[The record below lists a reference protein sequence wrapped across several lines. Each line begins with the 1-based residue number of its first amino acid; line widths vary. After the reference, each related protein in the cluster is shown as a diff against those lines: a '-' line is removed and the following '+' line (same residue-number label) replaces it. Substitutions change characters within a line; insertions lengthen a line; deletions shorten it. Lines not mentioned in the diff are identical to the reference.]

1 MTTTSSPKPQRP
13 KAQKGW
19 TYAAPLLRHRKPSYN
34 IKDALHE
41 FHLLHHSLLLA
52 PPASRLELTRSQSH
66 ATSTSRDVS
75 PNSQPD
81 HHQTTER
88 EKSHRSHVPSGLAF
102 TPASPSAQPPKSG
115 SPALS
120 ATTRDR
126 NESLNTIHESRAS
139 KTAPNSPGASP
150 TATRHP
156 KHHNGPLHD
165 LRRFLNHH
173 IGHHGDKEH
182 KNRSDQA
189 NSALSQH
196 MNDVSG
202 PSTPG
207 VGHSGAATPGGQLR
221 GTGFPGL
228 TSATPSATPSRTTTG
243 AQTPSESHSDK
254 NHVGHSNHL
263 MGFMRHHLKD
273 NEGEKSHSS
282 LANFFSGGGDKK
294 KERKGS
300 KTPTDSRTT
309 SAAPSRTSTQLL
321 MTEADTHS
329 HHQQSAPH
337 SPSITPSAT
346 PGIAT
351 PKNAGDYP
359 GVPYPVVALSHP
371 SLHEASHAHLSKKY
385 GKWGKVLGSG
395 AGGTVRLIKASS
407 KQGGTTYAVKE
418 FRPRRQGENEKEYQ
432 RKVTAEFCVGVTLR
446 HVNVIETVDI
456 VNDHGHFYEVSR
468 EPISVYLL
476 KGEKS
481 ENSANPRSWNLPHM
495 TYSPWSCLE
504 KWLDQRST
512 VFSAKSS
519 TVSTIS
525 TKWDLLTEISNS
537 TIAS

>member
-1 MTTTSSPKPQRP
+1 MTTSPTRPVRP
-13 KAQKGW
+13 KATKGW
-19 TYAAPLLRHRKPSYN
+19 TYAAPLRTRKSSYN
-34 IKDALHE
+34 IRDALQE
-41 FHLLHHSLLLA
+41 FHHFHHSLLLA
-52 PPASRLELTRSQSH
+52 PPTPHTGLGLTRSQSH
-66 ATSTSRDVS
+66 NSSRDVS

-81 HHQTTER
+81 HHSTTER
-88 EKSHRSHVPSGLAF
+88 EKERSHRHHVPSGLAF
-102 TPASPSAQPPKSG
+102 TPAAAPPPKSG

-120 ATTRDR
+120 ATRDR
-126 NESLNTIHESRAS
+126 HETLNSIPETRAS

-156 KHHNGPLHD
+156 KNHNGPLHD

-173 IGHHGDKEH
+173 IGHHGDKES

-189 NSALSQH
+189 NSALNQH
-196 MNDVSG
+196 MNDTSA

-207 VGHSGAATPGGQLR
+207 VGPSGAATPGGQLR

-228 TSATPSATPSRTTTG
+228 TSATPSATPSRSTTG
-243 AQTPSESHSDK
+243 TQTPADHRDK
-254 NHVGHSNHL
+254 DHVGHSNHL

-282 LANFFSGGGDKK
+282 LANFFGHGDKK
-294 KERKGS
+294 KDKKGS

-309 SAAPSRTSTQLL
+309 SAAPSRQSTQLL
-321 MTEADTHS
+321 MSEADTHS
-329 HHQQSAPH
+329 THSYSHSHQPSAPH

-351 PKNAGDYP
+351 PKNASEYP

-456 VNDHGHFYEVSR
+456 VNDHGHFYEVSPTSHSGR
-468 EPISVYLL
+468 NGALS
-476 KGEKS
+476 
-481 ENSANPRSWNLPHM
+481 
-495 TYSPWSCLE
+495 
-504 KWLDQRST
+504 
-512 VFSAKSS
+512 
-519 TVSTIS
+519 
-525 TKWDLLTEISNS
+525 
-537 TIAS
+537 

>member
-1 MTTTSSPKPQRP
+1 MTTPLPPRP

-19 TYAAPLLRHRKPSYN
+19 TYAAPMLRNRKSSYN
-34 IKDALHE
+34 IRDALHE
-41 FHLLHHSLLLA
+41 FHQFHHSLLLA
-52 PPASRLELTRSQSH
+52 PPCGPELTRSQSH
-66 ATSTSRDVS
+66 NSSRDVS

-81 HHQTTER
+81 HSAER
-88 EKSHRSHVPSGLAF
+88 ERTHRPHVPSNLSF
-102 TPASPSAQPPKSG
+102 TPASPVNAPKSG
-115 SPALS
+115 SPALA
-120 ATTRDR
+120 ATRERHDT
-126 NESLNTIHESRAS
+126 LNSIPETRAS
-139 KTAPNSPGASP
+139 KTAPNSPGGSP

-156 KHHNGPLHD
+156 KNHNGPLHD

-173 IGHHGDKEH
+173 IGHHGDKES

-189 NSALSQH
+189 NHALNQH
-196 MNDVSG
+196 MHDTSG

-207 VGHSGAATPGGQLR
+207 VGPSGAATPGGQLR

-282 LANFFSGGGDKK
+282 LANFFGHGDKK
-294 KERKGS
+294 KDRKGS

-309 SAAPSRTSTQLL
+309 SAAPSRQSTQLL
-321 MTEADTHS
+321 MTEADPHS
-329 HHQQSAPH
+329 HTHAHQPSAPH
-337 SPSITPSAT
+337 SPSITPSGT

-351 PKNAGDYP
+351 PKNASDYP

-468 EPISVYLL
+468 HSFRDAVFER
-476 KGEKS
+476 
-481 ENSANPRSWNLPHM
+481 ENRTDDRSWSLHR
-495 TYSPWSCLE
+495 TIYSRW
-504 KWLDQRST
+504 
-512 VFSAKSS
+512 
-519 TVSTIS
+519 
-525 TKWDLLTEISNS
+525 
-537 TIAS
+537 